1 MLILIKKEVG
11 LSAITVTI
19 VTRTNAIQILTC
31 GPTRVLKT
39 HVMNVINTI
48 KR

>member
-1 MLILIKKEVG
+1 MFKVTKKEVG

-31 GPTRVLKT
+31 GPTRVLRT
-39 HVMNVINTI
+39 HVMNVINAI
-48 KR
+48 KG